1 VVALLAESYN
11 PHVRYGAAM
20 AVGICCAGTGM
31 KEAVA
36 LLEPMLTDATDF
48 VQQGALIATAMVMIE
63 QSETNLAP
71 FRKRLLGHIKDDREV
86 TMTKMGAVM
95 AQGIVDAGGRNVTI
109 GLRARSGFPRMTAVV
124 SMLVFTQY
132 WYWYPLS
139 YFVSLTFVPT
149 AFIGLDA
156 TLKMPHCSVTSH
168 CKPSMFAYPAPAAAE
183 DKKDEG
189 KVAKAV
195 LSTTA
200 KARAK
205 AARRD
210 AEKRAAGEDVAM
222 ETEEAEKK
230 EAPETGDEEKKP
242 EDETKPPEPSKEEL
256 ENPARVTPA
265 QERFVRFDEGSR
277 FVPAVA
283 GMAGKTRGFVVLKDT
298 TPGEEVEYV
307 ASTRTIVPGV
317 TGPAGGAAA
326 AAAPAPEE
334 PAAPEAFE
342 FDPNDV

>member
-1 VVALLAESYN
+1 
-11 PHVRYGAAM
+11 
-20 AVGICCAGTGM
+20 
-31 KEAVA
+31 
-36 LLEPMLTDATDF
+36 
-48 VQQGALIATAMVMIE
+48 
-63 QSETNLAP
+63 
-71 FRKRLLGHIKDDREV
+71 
-86 TMTKMGAVM
+86 
-95 AQGIVDAGGRNVTI
+95 
-109 GLRARSGFPRMTAVV
+109 
-124 SMLVFTQY
+124 
-132 WYWYPLS
+132 
-139 YFVSLTFVPT
+139 
-149 AFIGLDA
+149 
-156 TLKMPHCSVTSH
+156 MPHCSVEAGNPRCSRDG
-168 CKPSMFAYPAPAAAE
+168 AARGYE

-256 ENPARVTPA
+256 ENPARVTPGA
-265 QERFVRFDEGSR
+265 GALRARFDEGSR

-283 GMAGKTRGFVVLKDT
+283 GMAGRRGGFVVLKDT

-317 TGPAGGAAA
+317 TGRRGPPPPPRRARGARRAGGRLSLTPTTCEGDERRLFFSHSRATFICRGFGSG
-326 AAAPAPEE
+326 ELRE
-334 PAAPEAFE
+334 RGET
-342 FDPNDV
+342 